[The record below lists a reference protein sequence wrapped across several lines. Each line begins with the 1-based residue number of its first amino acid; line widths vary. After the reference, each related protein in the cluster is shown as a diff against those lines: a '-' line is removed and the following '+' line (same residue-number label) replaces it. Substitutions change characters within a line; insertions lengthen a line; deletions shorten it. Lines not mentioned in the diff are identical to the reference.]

1 MISFIK
7 GKLVEKSP
15 EGIVVEVAGIG
26 YQVLVSSN
34 SYSQLPGR
42 GEEVHLQTHLYLRED
57 LMQLYGFTSSAEKK
71 MFEQLIS
78 VSKIGPKVAL
88 SILSALSPSSLC
100 KAILRGDLELISSVP
115 GVGKKT
121 SQRIILELKD
131 KVSLPE
137 LEVLPASAL
146 SSDDSTH
153 LQVRNALV
161 GLGYT
166 LAEARKALEN
176 LSADEEISVEE
187 MLRQALRNLASG

>member
-1 MISFIK
+1 MISSIR
-7 GKLVEKSP
+7 GKLIEKSP
-15 EGIVVEVAGIG
+15 ESIVVDVGGIG
-26 YQVLVSSN
+26 YQVFVSSN
-34 SYSQLPGR
+34 SYSQLPNR

-57 LMQLYGFTSSAEKK
+57 LMQLYGFASSAEKR

-88 SILSALSPSSLC
+88 SILSALSPSSLS

-121 SQRIILELKD
+121 AQRIVLELKD

-137 LEVLPASAL
+137 LEVLPASAFA
-146 SSDDSTH
+146 SDDSTH
-153 LQVRNALV
+153 LQARNALV

-176 LSADEEISVEE
+176 LPAEEEISVEE
-187 MLRQALRNLASG
+187 MLRQALKNLA